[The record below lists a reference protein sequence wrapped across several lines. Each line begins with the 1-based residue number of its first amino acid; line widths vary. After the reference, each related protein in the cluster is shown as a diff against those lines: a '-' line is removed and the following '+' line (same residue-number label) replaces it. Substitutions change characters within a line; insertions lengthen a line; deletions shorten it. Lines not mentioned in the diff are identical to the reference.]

1 VKSVAG
7 IKNSIRRMLGREK
20 RNWGTGFVILV
31 VLAVSNAGAQ
41 ALPSTQDNSAP
52 KAATPNILSTV
63 DVLKPEAGNSEG
75 KNSEAKRGD
84 ISSAALTGKV
94 IEDFLTPS
102 LKTSDLM
109 AAEPLVGQVDTSDPT
124 YTLELTRLQWRAADP
139 IDLFIMKPTGV
150 TNPPVILYLY
160 SYPTDNEV
168 YLKSDFR
175 KFLTKNGFAA
185 VGFVSALTGERYHAP
200 RPMKE
205 WFVSELPEA
214 LASSAHDVQM
224 ILNYLVTRQDLDM
237 DRVGMF
243 GEGSG
248 ATIAILAA
256 AADARI
262 KTLDLVNPW
271 CDWPDWSAKT
281 TMIPENERATLL
293 KSEFLAA
300 VAHLDPV
307 KWLPEL
313 KTEKIRLR
321 DVNSD
326 AVTPAEAR
334 KKLEAVAV
342 SNVEVVRY
350 DDLKAFRGAI
360 SGGAAFDWIKQQ
372 MQAGK
377 AEEYRP
383 AGQTQAKGINGP
395 AKE

>member
-1 VKSVAG
+1 MNSAD
-7 IKNSIRRMLGREK
+7 IKNTVWKMLGREK
-20 RNWGTGFVILV
+20 KNWGTIATILIAF
-31 VLAVSNAGAQ
+31 AVGNAAAQ
-41 ALPSTQDNSAP
+41 ALPNAPDNSAP
-52 KAATPNILSTV
+52 KAAAPDLLPKG
-63 DVLKPEAGNSEG
+63 DVLNPATTNSEG
-75 KNSEAKRGD
+75 KRGD
-84 ISSAALTGKV
+84 ISSTALKGKV
-94 IEDFLTPS
+94 VEDFLTPS

-109 AAEPLVGQVDTSDPT
+109 AAEPLIGQVENDPS
-124 YTLELTRLQWRAADP
+124 YTLEFVRVQWRSADP

-160 SYPTDNEV
+160 SYPSDNEI

-175 KFLTKNGFAA
+175 KFLTRNGFAA
-185 VGFVSALTGERYHAP
+185 VGFVSALTGDRYHAP
-200 RPMKE
+200 RPLKE
-205 WFVSELPEA
+205 WFVNDLPEA

-224 ILNYLVTRQDLDM
+224 ILNYLATRQDIDM
-237 DRVGMF
+237 NRVGMF

-256 AADARI
+256 AADERI

-271 CDWPDWSAKT
+271 CDWPDWIAKT
-281 TMIPENERATLL
+281 TIIPENERATLL
-293 KSEFLAA
+293 KPEFLAA

-313 KTEKIRLR
+313 KTQKIRLR

-334 KKLEAVAV
+334 KKLEAVAA

-372 MQAGK
+372 MQPGK
-377 AEEYRP
+377 AEEYRA
-383 AGQTQAKGINGP
+383 AGQTQAKGLNEP